1 MGEQANDAGKPQL
14 LPPGVQ
20 ILGLPG
26 SPTSPLSPG
35 PGLIRQLYDPETGRY
50 RRFHYGLP
58 GRPPEP
64 GGVGGYT
71 GKGQRCAL
79 IDSGM
84 LRNHPDLAGHV
95 ADEIDFTGEGPEDKF
110 GHGTM
115 VALDLVHKA
124 PDVKIVSVKAVD
136 ASGRGRVGR
145 LLQAMAWVRWRAD
158 VRIVN
163 MSLGIF
169 RPQCTGDCSVCQAA
183 GRMADAGKIV
193 LVAVG
198 NTEGLEACPA
208 KNHEKVIPIVDI
220 NPLTDVLGDGL
231 VGPDTLAAPFPI
243 IRTEWV

>member
-1 MGEQANDAGKPQL
+1 MSEQANETGKQEL

-26 SPTSPLSPG
+26 SPASPLSPG
-35 PGLIRQLYDPETGRY
+35 LALIRQLYDPETGRY

-58 GRPPEP
+58 GGLQEQ
-64 GGVGGYT
+64 GGVSGYT

-79 IDSGM
+79 IDSGI

-95 ADEIDFTGEGPEDKF
+95 VDEIDFTGEGPEDKF

-115 VALDLVHKA
+115 VALDLIHKA
-124 PDVKIVSVKAVD
+124 PDAKIVSVKAID
-136 ASGRGRVGR
+136 ASGRGHVGR
-145 LLQAMAWVRWRAD
+145 LLRAMAWVRKRAD
-158 VRIVN
+158 VTIVN

-169 RPQCTGDCSVCQAA
+169 RPQCTGHCSVCQAA
-183 GRMADAGKIV
+183 GRMVDAGKIV

-208 KNHEKVIPIVDI
+208 KNHEKVISVVDI
-220 NPLTDVLGDGL
+220 NPLTDAVGDGL
-231 VGPDTLAAPFPI
+231 FGPDTLAAPFPI
-243 IRTEWV
+243 VRTEWV